1 MVKRHYLPLSLTQSI
16 CFFFFFL
23 PLSEVNSLNWRVQSD
38 FFIKK
43 NSYQVPPL
51 VVKKTGIVVS
61 PLISLM
67 QDQVN

>member
-1 MVKRHYLPLSLTQSI
+1 MVKRHHSL
-16 CFFFFFL
+16 FFSLILCFL
-23 PLSEVNSLNWRVQSD
+23 PKLESSEVNVIL
-38 FFIKK
+38 FL

-67 QDQVN
+67 QDQVI

>member
-1 MVKRHYLPLSLTQSI
+1 VNCIL
-16 CFFFFFL
+16 FF
-23 PLSEVNSLNWRVQSD
+23 
-38 FFIKK
+38 

-67 QDQVN
+67 QDQVNWLVLLN

>member
-1 MVKRHYLPLSLTQSI
+1 MGFINSKKT
-16 CFFFFFL
+16 
-23 PLSEVNSLNWRVQSD
+23 NSLNWRVQSD

-67 QDQVN
+67 RDQVN